1 MFSLT
6 VLRIALNARS
16 ADARTAD
23 SSSSHAGVA
32 SDQRAMMATMSTSAS
47 CGTLPEALRREFAA
61 MTPTPTPTRI
71 HISTTTIVQH
81 DPDFLAKPPGLEP
94 EEFVLPIPIPVV
106 C

>member
-16 ADARTAD
+16 ADGRTAD

-32 SDQRAMMATMSTSAS
+32 SDQRAMMATISTAAS
-47 CGTLPEALRREFAA
+47 CGTLPDALLRELAVT
-61 MTPTPTPTRI
+61 TPMPTPTRI

-81 DPDFLAKPPGLEP
+81 DPDFLAKPPGLE
-94 EEFVLPIPIPVV
+94 EEFVLPIPVV

>member
-16 ADARTAD
+16 ADGRTAD
-23 SSSSHAGVA
+23 SSSAHAGVA
-32 SDQRAMMATMSTSAS
+32 SDQRAMMGMVSTAAS
-47 CGTLPEALRREFAA
+47 CGTLPDALLRELAA
-61 MTPTPTPTRI
+61 TPTPTSTRI

-81 DPDFLAKPPGLEP
+81 DPDFLAKPPGLE
-94 EEFVLPIPIPVV
+94 EEFVLPIPVV